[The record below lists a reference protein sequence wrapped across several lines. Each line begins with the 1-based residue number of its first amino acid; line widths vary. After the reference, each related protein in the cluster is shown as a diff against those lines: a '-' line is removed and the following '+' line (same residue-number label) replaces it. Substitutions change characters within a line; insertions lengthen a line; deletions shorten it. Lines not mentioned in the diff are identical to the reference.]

1 MNSLEQKIG
10 MQIASFTYV
19 IERGKIKEFVQAI
32 GDNNSIYYDLKEALK
47 QGYNDIPIPPTF
59 PTCIEMWA
67 GANFDELIEQ
77 LELNPLHVLHGEQ
90 SYQYHK
96 DVCAGDTIYGKTIVK
111 HIERK
116 KNMTFVTLQTDY
128 FNENDDLVLTA
139 TSTILERQ
147 EVNDK

>member
-1 MNSLEQKIG
+1 
-10 MQIASFTYV
+10 
-19 IERGKIKEFVQAI
+19 
-32 GDNNSIYYDLKEALK
+32 
-47 QGYNDIPIPPTF
+47 
-59 PTCIEMWA
+59 
-67 GANFDELIEQ
+67 
-77 LELNPLHVLHGEQ
+77 
-90 SYQYHK
+90 
-96 DVCAGDTIYGKTIVK
+96 VK